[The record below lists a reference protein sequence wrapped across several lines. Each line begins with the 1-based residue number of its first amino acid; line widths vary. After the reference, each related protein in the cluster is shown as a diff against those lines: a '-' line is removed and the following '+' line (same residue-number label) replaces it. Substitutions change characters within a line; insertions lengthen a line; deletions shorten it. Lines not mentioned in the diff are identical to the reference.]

1 MSSFLLPLATRKQE
15 GNIVT
20 RDGAAQTL
28 ARLKKKKKKTKKNS
42 LRSLSLP
49 PEINTQ
55 AKASRSRLLGRSV
68 DKILHSSEATGGCRV
83 PQL

>member
-28 ARLKKKKKKTKKNS
+28 ARLKKKKKTKKNS